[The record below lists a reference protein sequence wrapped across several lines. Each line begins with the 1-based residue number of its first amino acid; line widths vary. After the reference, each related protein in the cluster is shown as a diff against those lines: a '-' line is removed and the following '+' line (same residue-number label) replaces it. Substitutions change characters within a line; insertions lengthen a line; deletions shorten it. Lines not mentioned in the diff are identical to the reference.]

1 MYFQDD
7 LFLKKSMLFS
17 AFWPKIIEL
26 SWLVAQ
32 LSKVLSFEGCGIFNR
47 RQPMNLT
54 LRNSTMY

>member
-1 MYFQDD
+1 
-7 LFLKKSMLFS
+7 MLFS